1 MEYNKIDDSSFEVVK
16 EVAVVEPVKTV
27 YKIDFL
33 KEQEVSILKA
43 MNEQIAQRQK
53 ELDEVREL
61 IAQAELLGLKT
72 NEELR
77 EESVII
83 ETEKL
88 ENNIKI

>member
-88 ENNIKI
+88 EAVVK